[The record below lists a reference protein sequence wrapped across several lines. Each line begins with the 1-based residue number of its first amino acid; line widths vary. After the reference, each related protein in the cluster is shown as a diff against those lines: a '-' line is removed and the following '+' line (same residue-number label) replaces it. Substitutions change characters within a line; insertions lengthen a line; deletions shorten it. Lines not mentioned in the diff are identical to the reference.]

1 MLFDI
6 EDVLS
11 GAIGRVFLLFVF
23 LISATWL
30 GSFIGGLALSFRH
43 WDLLS
48 GYVSFELSLLWESP
62 GLLLNVWI
70 VPNVGLLAMAAVYL
84 MVTDGFGYAAWG
96 IIVAVESLFAMLD
109 RCMSFYNMTE
119 AVVSW
124 SSWLVLVVMAE
135 TGVCLVRNWKRNQWA
150 REMMELSAENAMRR
164 AERVA
169 NSPGTDKPDFPEDD
183 DLELPHRADRDA

>member
-11 GAIGRVFLLFVF
+11 SAIGRVFLLFVF
-23 LISATWL
+23 VVSAIWL

-43 WDLLS
+43 WDLSS
-48 GYVSFELSLLWESP
+48 GYVFFELSLLWESP
-62 GLLLNVWI
+62 GLLFNVWI
-70 VPNVGLLAMAAVYL
+70 VPNLGLLAMAAVYL

-96 IIVAVESLFAMLD
+96 TIVAVESLFAMLD
-109 RCMSFYNMTE
+109 RYMSFYNMTE

-164 AERVA
+164 AERDA
-169 NSPGTDKPDFPEDD
+169 DSPAAGKPDFPEDD
-183 DLELPHRADRDA
+183 DLEQPQHVDGGA